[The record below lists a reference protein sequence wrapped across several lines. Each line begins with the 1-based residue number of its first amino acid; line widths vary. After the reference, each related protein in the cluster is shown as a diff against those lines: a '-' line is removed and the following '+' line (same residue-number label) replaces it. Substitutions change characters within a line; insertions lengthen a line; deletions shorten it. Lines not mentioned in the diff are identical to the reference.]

1 MVCLHIP
8 PLHHPVKL
16 YRFSA
21 ISMCCKTNPEIGSRF
36 HRFLSRSLVWGG
48 WVKKLPYLRRGR
60 INTITRLY
68 LIFNPYWNAV
78 GVTKVITIGWRI
90 RQTAIDL
97 LFIIETCW
105 FWTKGF
111 WQDFEVGKK
120 GLGGH
125 IFPCR
130 PFQTGSKDME
140 RIQSKD
146 LQRIQRLGNIIQC
159 MV

>member
-1 MVCLHIP
+1 MKDQTNC
-8 PLHHPVKL
+8 
-16 YRFSA
+16 SA
-21 ISMCCKTNPEIGSRF
+21 IIFNWNMLVFNEGLLTGFWGWQKGLIDHIFPCRHFQIGSKDTERIQCYGMQRF
-36 HRFLSRSLVWGG
+36 QRLVN
-48 WVKKLPYLRRGR
+48 
-60 INTITRLY
+60 II
-68 LIFNPYWNAV
+68 
-78 GVTKVITIGWRI
+78 KVITIGWRI

-105 FWTKGF
+105 FWTEGF
-111 WQDFEVGKK
+111 WQDFEVGRK

-130 PFQTGSKDME
+130 PFQRGSKDLE